1 MFANI
6 CLNTSIIL
14 QKQEEIDE
22 DELLDQAIASQ
33 NTSANYSSTHTVT
46 TATGFSPLSVQVR
59 NLNPDTE
66 MKKKFGSKVVGGE
79 TK

>member
-33 NTSANYSSTHTVT
+33 NTSANYSSTHTV
-46 TATGFSPLSVQVR
+46 ATGFSPLSVQVR